1 MIIKRAK
8 VKGIKVVLKE
18 SLSSDRLHNIFIQAR
33 LKDFADNDPA
43 VMEQMVQETKDALE
57 ATNRNSDTEEDK
69 LGQNIGKTC

>member
-18 SLSSDRLHNIFIQAR
+18 SLSSDRLDNIFIQAR